1 MMCRRSGWK
10 FDMILH
16 VCEAAVQLDFLPML
30 MTDVQNSGKTTQA
43 LIPEADVAPE
53 NAPQP

>member
-1 MMCRRSGWK
+1 
-10 FDMILH
+10 MILH